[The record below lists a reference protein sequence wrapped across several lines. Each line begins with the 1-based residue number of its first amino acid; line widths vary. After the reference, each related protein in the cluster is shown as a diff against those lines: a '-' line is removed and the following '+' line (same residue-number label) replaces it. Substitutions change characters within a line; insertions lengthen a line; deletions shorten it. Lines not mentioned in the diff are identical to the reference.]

1 VKLSH
6 ERATVIPMI
15 TLHCPTCR
23 GPRPV
28 EQPPCLDGHADCP
41 EWICLDC
48 DTVIVVGWAVNDAP
62 RTSNRLVHAA

>member
-1 VKLSH
+1 VKPSD

-15 TLHCPTCR
+15 SLHCPTCR